1 MNLDKQIRKIVI
13 VLLFSLTHISKVQ
26 ADCTSVFTAFYL
38 TEKEISIYKTQ
49 ALMGDC
55 EATFKLTDYYVFL
68 TSDEESTYFW
78 LLIGAENGCSA
89 LQIHSAYNML
99 FDGNIRV
106 RDRKE
111 RSVYWI
117 EKSGIK
123 DMSAFKELWLK
134 NFGDNQVKE
143 ENIEYSW
150 ENKQVPLSRLP
161 ENIINHIKHNV
172 LLGKEN
178 NSYKLYSY
186 YLNDKKDKEEAVY
199 WLRIGAQNENTKCQ
213 YEYGQYL
220 LTSDKED
227 DRIRGRFWIR
237 KAAKNGY
244 KEAEE
249 IVKKIKENEE

>member
-134 NFGDNQVKE
+134 NFGDNQVKGACQ
-143 ENIEYSW
+143 ENCVNGYVRI
-150 ENKQVPLSRLP
+150 SRLEP
-161 ENIINHIKHNV
+161 V
-172 LLGKEN
+172 
-178 NSYKLYSY
+178 
-186 YLNDKKDKEEAVY
+186 
-199 WLRIGAQNENTKCQ
+199 CQ
-213 YEYGQYL
+213 
-220 LTSDKED
+220 
-227 DRIRGRFWIR
+227 
-237 KAAKNGY
+237 
-244 KEAEE
+244 
-249 IVKKIKENEE
+249 IVWQIDLPLKPNF